1 MLKFVYIGI
10 GGAMGAIARYLVS
23 GWVQA
28 MSGPTFPWGT
38 LVVNA
43 TGSFVLGLLWGA
55 FEEMNLSDSMR
66 LFAFVGI
73 LGSFTTFST
82 FSFENFQLLRDS
94 EYGFMALNIIA
105 SIIIGIGMVF
115 AGVFVTRVLVASVR

>member
-28 MSGPTFPWGT
+28 VSGPTFPWGT

-43 TGSFVLGLLWGA
+43 TGSFVLGLLWGV
-55 FEEMNLSDSMR
+55 FEEMNLSDSIR

-82 FSFENFQLLRDS
+82 FSFENFQLFRDS
-94 EYGFMALNIIA
+94 EYGFMAANIVA
-105 SIIIGIGMVF
+105 SVIIGIAMVF
-115 AGVFVTRVLVASVR
+115 AGVFIIRVLVASIR